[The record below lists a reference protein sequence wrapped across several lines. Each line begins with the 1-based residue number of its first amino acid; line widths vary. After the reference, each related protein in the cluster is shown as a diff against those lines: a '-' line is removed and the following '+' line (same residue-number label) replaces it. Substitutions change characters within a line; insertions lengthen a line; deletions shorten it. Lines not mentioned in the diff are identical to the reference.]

1 MPQHCPSPSPNGT
14 LTAPAPEH
22 NVIRHIFW
30 DWNGTLTDDA
40 ALLHQAVNTA
50 MTAVGHP
57 RVSAEEL
64 RVRFARP
71 LSALF
76 GRLTDERCQDKWP
89 AWHAAFI
96 AAAHSGTEPVVTADA
111 LAALQHWHAAGR
123 TQSVLSRWPADD
135 LPAQVAATA
144 LLPYLDGIR
153 GASWPEEPKEDMFRR
168 ELALRKLDPAQ
179 ALLIGDTC
187 DDVAAARVVGAA
199 VILCDA
205 HSFAPVRNETNERWR
220 VPRAQSLRAAVDLAL
235 AM

>member
-1 MPQHCPSPSPNGT
+1 MKPGT
-14 LTAPAPEH
+14 LH

-40 ALLHQAVNTA
+40 ALIYEAVNAA
-50 MTAVGHP
+50 MTAIGHP
-57 RVSAEEL
+57 HVSAERL
-64 RVRFARP
+64 RVQFARP

-76 GRLTDERCQDKWP
+76 GRLTDERCRDKWP

-96 AAAHSGTEPVVTADA
+96 VAHSQTQPVLTADA
-111 LAALQHWHAAGR
+111 LAALQRWHAADR

-135 LPAQVAATA
+135 LPARVAATA

-153 GASWPEEPKEDMFRR
+153 GASWPEEPKEDMLRQ
-168 ELALRKLDPAQ
+168 ELVLRKLDPAQ
-179 ALLIGDTC
+179 ALLIGDT
-187 DDVAAARVVGAA
+187 DDDAAAARVVGAA

-205 HSFAPVRNETNERWR
+205 HSFAPIGDETRERWR
-220 VPRAQSLRAAVDLAL
+220 VPRAQSLRAAADLAL

>member
-1 MPQHCPSPSPNGT
+1 M
-14 LTAPAPEH
+14 
-22 NVIRHIFW
+22 IRHIFW

-40 ALLHQAVNTA
+40 ALLYEAVNTA
-50 MTAVGHP
+50 MTAIGRP
-57 RVSAEEL
+57 RVSAEQL

-96 AAAHSGTEPVVTADA
+96 VAHSETQPVLTADA
-111 LAALQHWHAAGR
+111 LAALQRWHAADR

-135 LPAQVAATA
+135 LPARVAATA
-144 LLPYLDGIR
+144 LPPYLDGIR
-153 GASWPEEPKEDMFRR
+153 GASWPEEPKEDMLRR

-179 ALLIGDTC
+179 ALLIGDT
-187 DDVAAARVVGAA
+187 DDDAAAARVVGAA

-205 HSFAPVRNETNERWR
+205 HSFAPIGNETHERWR